1 LILLLQSFN
10 FAVCLLS
17 LAQSHF
23 LGILPILQVF
33 EVIVVFDDLVLN
45 VLLDMPVL
53 GFVLLVE
60 ETQLSQSLLQINQ
73 LLLSFFDTQLDI
85 CQIFS
90 GLVDCCV
97 QVVILVLI
105 ALNLLTQ
112 NLLLNYQLLV
122 ITVEFSEALTNAV
135 IVLL

>member
-1 LILLLQSFN
+1 
-10 FAVCLLS
+10 
-17 LAQSHF
+17 
-23 LGILPILQVF
+23 
-33 EVIVVFDDLVLN
+33 VIVVFDDLVLN

-60 ETQLSQSLLQINQ
+60 EAQLSQSLLQINQ
-73 LLLSFFDTQLDI
+73 LLLSFFDPQLDI

-122 ITVEFSEALTNAV
+122 ITVEFSEALTHAV
-135 IVLL
+135 IVLLQKPPLLLTLAYNLL